1 MDPWQGLSCFEING
15 ISLQPLLKENLKNL
29 LSIFMPTML
38 KVFLKFNYKR
48 ELFVS
53 FNRDSELT
61 VFLIYVNKYMIM
73 LIVIC
78 Y

>member
-1 MDPWQGLSCFEING
+1 
-15 ISLQPLLKENLKNL
+15 
-29 LSIFMPTML
+29 MPTML

-61 VFLIYVNKYMIM
+61 VFLIYVNRYMIM

-78 Y
+78 HVSSKMKSINDRNIFIRSHNEIAIWGKVRLQ